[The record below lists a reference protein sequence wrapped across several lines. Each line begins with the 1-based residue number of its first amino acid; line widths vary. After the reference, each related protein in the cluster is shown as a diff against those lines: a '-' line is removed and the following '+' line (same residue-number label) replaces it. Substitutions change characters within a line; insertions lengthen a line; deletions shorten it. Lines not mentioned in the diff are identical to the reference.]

1 MRLANTMVVT
11 LRPSRACVHSDCSV
25 YIALPSPTMQI
36 TWRSGQAT
44 AAPVA
49 TGVENPIEPPM
60 FCSQSCGAAAAVGGK
75 KPRPVVMDSS
85 TTMAFSGIAI
95 AIEAYVSAPVG
106 LASSTKACGLASEGL
121 APSAEAS
128 ASSAATEFSPPEV
141 MRWTS
146 QPSGFNRL
154 GLFGEAENAH
164 RWVGFTRNDVF

>member
-1 MRLANTMVVT
+1 MRLENTMVVT
-11 LRPSRACVHSDCSV
+11 LRFSRACVHSDCNV
-25 YIALPSPTMQI
+25 YIALPSPTMQ
-36 TWRSGQAT
+36 TTLRSGHAT

-60 FCSQSCGAAAAVGGK
+60 FCSQSCGTAAAVGGK

-95 AIEAYVSAPVG
+95 ATACAIAAWVSAPVG
-106 LASSTKACGLASEGL
+106 FAISTEDCGLASAGF
-121 APSAEAS
+121 APTADAS
-128 ASSAATEFSPPEV
+128 ASSAATEFSPPDV

-154 GLFGEAENAH
+154 GLFG
-164 RWVGFTRNDVF
+164 

>member
-11 LRPSRACVHSDCSV
+11 LRFPRACVHSDCNV
-25 YIALPSPTMQI
+25 YIALPSPPMQL
-36 TWRSGQAT
+36 TLGWGQAT

-75 KPRPVVMDSS
+75 KPRPVVIDSS

-95 AIEAYVSAPVG
+95 ATACAIAAWVSAPVG
-106 LASSTKACGLASEGL
+106 FASSTSACGLASLGL
-121 APSAEAS
+121 APSADAN

-154 GLFGEAENAH
+154 GLFG
-164 RWVGFTRNDVF
+164 

>member
-1 MRLANTMVVT
+1 MRLANTIVVT
-11 LRPSRACVHSDCSV
+11 LRPSLACVHNDCSV

-36 TWRSGQAT
+36 TLRSGQAT

-60 FCSQSCGAAAAVGGK
+60 FCNQSCGTAAAVGGK

-95 AIEAYVSAPVG
+95 AIACAIEACVSAPVG
-106 LASSTKACGLASEGL
+106 FAISTRGCGLASAGF
-121 APSAEAS
+121 APTADAN

-154 GLFGEAENAH
+154 GLFG
-164 RWVGFTRNDVF
+164 